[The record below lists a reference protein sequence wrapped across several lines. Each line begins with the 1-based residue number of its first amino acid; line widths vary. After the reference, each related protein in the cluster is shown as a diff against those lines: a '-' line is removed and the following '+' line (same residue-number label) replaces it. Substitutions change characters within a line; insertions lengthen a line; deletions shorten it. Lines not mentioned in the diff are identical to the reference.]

1 MRPPRHSTNDSCAP
15 LSHKEIASMQRR
27 LAGITGALQTIRLET
42 ADSGISVVQVEKLL
56 RSRRDAYVTSLSPVR
71 RMPPEVWERIFLHI
85 PEEFIVVS
93 QVCRF
98 WRRVAVSTPSLWPN
112 DVLVFL
118 KPLANDFPCRPL
130 ISRFLRTSYK
140 PGMSACLLDRRNA
153 PLPSNISIILDLR
166 YIPWRVPLRQ
176 LLVAPEF
183 VTQLFGDNY
192 VEKEYWSSLEELV
205 IDQSENKRGSILS
218 LSETR
223 PVVLTDLSALTHLTI
238 NLKNRITR
246 SSIQAPWHQLEYL
259 HLDGSFSNA
268 VDCAWIVASCPEL
281 RTLILACRQT
291 IQRRDRSTKRA
302 MLHNLCVLVL
312 MGGDDITALLSY
324 FQFPVLQYLR
334 VAAQVFSLPK
344 AHDRYQDSAEDIM
357 HFVDASGCPLS
368 RLELH
373 NVALTDFELRNC
385 FSTMPD
391 LDMLHLVDSGGMAD
405 VLECLRTG
413 VRDPRYGGKPV
424 LPLPKLTVLL
434 VETVVPENWP
444 RQLFNAMCNLRSTV
458 DIIGCEGSKMVQAN
472 LMHGTRPFTVHSELS
487 RFVRS
492 LGQSEGIN
500 LQLPYVKEMRT
511 ARPRK

>member
-1 MRPPRHSTNDSCAP
+1 
-15 LSHKEIASMQRR
+15 
-27 LAGITGALQTIRLET
+27 
-42 ADSGISVVQVEKLL
+42 
-56 RSRRDAYVTSLSPVR
+56 
-71 RMPPEVWERIFLHI
+71 
-85 PEEFIVVS
+85 
-93 QVCRF
+93 
-98 WRRVAVSTPSLWPN
+98 
-112 DVLVFL
+112 
-118 KPLANDFPCRPL
+118 
-130 ISRFLRTSYK
+130 
-140 PGMSACLLDRRNA
+140 
-153 PLPSNISIILDLR
+153 
-166 YIPWRVPLRQ
+166 
-176 LLVAPEF
+176 
-183 VTQLFGDNY
+183 
-192 VEKEYWSSLEELV
+192 
-205 IDQSENKRGSILS
+205 
-218 LSETR
+218 
-223 PVVLTDLSALTHLTI
+223 
-238 NLKNRITR
+238 
-246 SSIQAPWHQLEYL
+246 
-259 HLDGSFSNA
+259 
-268 VDCAWIVASCPEL
+268 
-281 RTLILACRQT
+281 
-291 IQRRDRSTKRA
+291 
-302 MLHNLCVLVL
+302 